1 MALLSKLPHIGT
13 TIFTVMSKLA
23 TDHHAIN
30 LSQGFPGFD
39 CYPYLQDLVSE
50 YMRKGYN
57 QYAPMSGV
65 PILKNRLAE
74 KTENLYDVSFDPE
87 TEITIVSGATEAIF
101 AAVTA
106 VVRRGDEVIL
116 LEPAY
121 DSYAPAIELNG
132 GVPVYVSLNLPDFSV
147 DWQKVKDAI
156 TDKTRLIM
164 INTPHNP
171 CGYVWTQ
178 NDLDILAELIEDED
192 IYLISDEVYEHITF
206 DNRNHLPLFTHP
218 VLKEKTFTCGS
229 FGKTFHITGWKIGYC
244 LAPKKLSTE
253 FRKIHQ
259 FLTFS
264 TSTPMQYALA
274 DFMKEPSRYLFLNE
288 FYQKKRDLFCEGL
301 KQTPF
306 RFSPTQGSFF
316 QVVEYGHLSSEK
328 DFDLAVRLTKEIGVA
343 SIPISAFYHDQKDHK
358 LLRFCFAK
366 DDEVLEEA
374 LEQLSKA
381 TF

>member
-1 MALLSKLPHIGT
+1 MITSKLPHIGT
-13 TIFTVMSKLA
+13 TIFTTMSKLA
-23 TDHHAIN
+23 TDHGAIN

-39 CYPYLQDLVSE
+39 CYPYLQDLVTE
-50 YMRKGYN
+50 YMQKGFN

-65 PILKNRLAE
+65 PILKERISE
-74 KTENLYDVSFDPE
+74 KTKTAFHVEFDAE
-87 TEITIVSGATEAIF
+87 SEVTVVSGATEALF

-132 GVPVYVSLNLPDFSV
+132 GVPVYVPLNLPDFSV
-147 DWQKVKDAI
+147 DWNKVKSAI
-156 TDKTRLIM
+156 NDKTRLIM

-178 NDLDILAELIEDED
+178 EDLANLAELIQDKE
-192 IYLISDEVYEHITF
+192 IFIISDDVYEHITF
-206 DNRNHLPLFTHP
+206 DGRKHMPLFSHP
-218 VLKEKTFTCGS
+218 LLKQRTFACGS
-229 FGKTFHITGWKIGYC
+229 FGKTFHVTGWKIGYC
-244 LAPKKLSTE
+244 LAPKDLTVE

-274 DFMKEPSRYLFLNE
+274 DYLEDPSRYLHLNE
-288 FYQKKRDLFCEGL
+288 FYERKRNLFCEGL

-306 RFSPTQGSFF
+306 TFTPSQGSFF
-316 QVVEYGHLSSEK
+316 QVVSYAHLSEEK
-328 DFDLAVRLTKEIGVA
+328 DFDLAVRITKENGVA
-343 SIPISAFYHDQKDHK
+343 SIPVSVFFHNHTDHK

-366 DDEVLEEA
+366 EDDVLEKGIS
-374 LEQLSKA
+374 LLTKIK
-381 TF
+381 F